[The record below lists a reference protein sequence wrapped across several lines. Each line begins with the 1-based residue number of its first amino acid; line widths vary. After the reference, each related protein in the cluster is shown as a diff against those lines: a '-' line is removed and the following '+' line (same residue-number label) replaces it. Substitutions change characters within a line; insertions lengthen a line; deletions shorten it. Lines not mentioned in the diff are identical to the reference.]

1 LVRAAA
7 FLVTC
12 EHGGNRIPAAYRALF
27 RGRRELLDSHRG
39 YDAGA
44 LTLARLLAR
53 RLAAPLESS
62 TISRLV
68 VDLNRSI
75 GHPHLY
81 SEMTRATAPDCRARI
96 LDEFYHPYRLRV
108 ESLVA
113 RFVQRGQRAI
123 HISAH
128 SFTPR
133 LAGVVRKADVGF
145 LYDPARPQEAALC
158 AHWQAALR
166 ARMPAMRVRR
176 NYPYR
181 GNGDGLTAHLRRLWP
196 ADRYLGIEVEI
207 NQAIVHR
214 GGAGWA
220 ALRRTLADVLA
231 GIPRA

>member
-1 LVRAAA
+1 LQRAPA

-27 RGRRELLDSHRG
+27 RGRRELLESHRG

-53 RLAAPLESS
+53 RLAAPLEFS

-81 SEMTRATAPDCRARI
+81 SEMTRATAPGCRAGM
-96 LDEFYHPYRLRV
+96 LEAFYRPYRLRV

-113 RFVQRGQRAI
+113 RFVQRGQRAV
-123 HISAH
+123 HVSAH

-133 LAGVVRKADVGF
+133 LAGVVRTADVGF

-166 ARMPAMRVRR
+166 SRMPALRVRR

-196 ADRYLGIEVEI
+196 ANRYVGIEIEI

-231 GIPRA
+231 GIPPA